1 MRLKRTHTCGEL
13 RVTNVGETVNLNGW
27 VGSYRDHGGVTFIDL
42 YDRWGITQI
51 VFDPDHSHEAHKIA
65 HTLRGQYVAA
75 VRGEVKARPEGMA
88 NPNLE
93 TGEVDLYVT
102 EFELLNSSKTPP
114 FDILHAGSVH
124 AETKLKYRY
133 LDLRSP
139 EMQQRLIFRSKAV
152 HMIRNYFIDNEFVE
166 IETPIL
172 GRATPEGARDYLV
185 PSRVNQGKFYALP
198 QSPQLYK
205 QALMVS
211 GFDRYFQIARC
222 FRDEDLRAERQPE
235 FTQVDIEM
243 SFISSEDIIT
253 HLEKLFV
260 KLMKE
265 LKGIDI
271 TSPMKRI
278 TYKEAMLRYGS
289 DAPDLRFGFEITDI
303 SDVFQKTE
311 FGVFKG
317 ALSRG
322 GCIRAINL
330 KGYSK
335 QLSRKDLDELTPFVK
350 PMRGKGVAWIRMNE
364 DGPQSPIIKFFSDSE
379 AENLYKKMDAETGD
393 VIIFL
398 ADTEKIVSQCL
409 AAIRSHFA
417 KKFGLIREND
427 FAFAWVVDFPLFE
440 ADDEGNP
447 TPTHHPFTAPKPE
460 DMHLLDGSKEDL
472 LNITSDAYD
481 IVLNG
486 SEIGGG
492 SIRIHDH
499 VVQEK
504 IFSILGIG
512 EEEAKEKFGFL
523 LDALQYGAPPH
534 GGLALGLDRVI
545 MILLGTNAIRDV
557 IAFPKTQKATCLM
570 TDAPGT
576 VDEKQL
582 EELALELFVLD
593 EDEEEEDEDDD

>member
-1 MRLKRTHTCGEL
+1 MRLKKTHNCGEL
-13 RVTNVGETVNLNGW
+13 RAADVGETVNLNGW

-42 YDRWGITQI
+42 YDRWGLTQI
-51 VFDPDHSHEAHKIA
+51 VFDPEHSLEAHKIA
-65 HTLRGQYVAA
+65 HTLRGQYVVA
-75 VRGEVKARPEGMA
+75 VRGDVKARPEGMA

-124 AETKLKYRY
+124 AETRLKYRY

-139 EMQQRLIFRSKAV
+139 EMQNRLIFRSKAT

-205 QALMVS
+205 QSLMVS

-243 SFISSEDIIT
+243 SFVSSEDVIAL
-253 HLEKLFV
+253 LEKLFLH
-260 KLMKE
+260 LMKD

-271 TSPMKRI
+271 KTPMTRI
-278 TYKEAMLRYGS
+278 TYKDAILRYGS
-289 DAPDLRFGFEITDI
+289 DAPDMRFGFEISDI
-303 SDVFQKTE
+303 SDVFQNTE

-317 ALSRG
+317 ALENG

-364 DGPQSPIIKFFSDSE
+364 DGPKSPIIKFFSDSE
-379 AENLYKKMDAETGD
+379 AENLYAKMDAEAGD
-393 VIIFL
+393 VIILL
-398 ADTEKIVSQCL
+398 ADSEKIVSQCL
-409 AAIRSHFA
+409 AAIRSRFA
-417 KKFGLIREND
+417 KKFELIKKD
-427 FAFAWVVDFPLFE
+427 DYAFAWVVDFPLFE

-447 TPTHHPFTAPKPE
+447 TPTHHPFTSPKPE
-460 DMHLLDGSKEDL
+460 DLHLLDGSKEDL
-472 LNITSDAYD
+472 LSITSDAYD

-499 VVQEK
+499 IIQEK
-504 IFSILGIG
+504 IFSILNIG
-512 EEEAKEKFGFL
+512 EDEAKEKFGFL

-545 MILLGTNAIRDV
+545 MILLGTDAIRDV

-576 VDEKQL
+576 VDEEQL
-582 EELALELFVLD
+582 EELALEVFVLD
-593 EDEEEEDEDDD
+593 DDEEDDD